1 MESASQ
7 ALFAVGSILLA
18 LGFAAHV
25 GHAVLL
31 ANGRRAL
38 SLAIVRQEPAYAGA
52 VAGSFVTA
60 RAAATEA
67 SAASVSGAS
76 SPLSGAALWA
86 TVAATLV
93 IGASLLLRAIV
104 VQRGPW
110 GNLFEFSVAFGFSI
124 VVGYLVLGRRFPIRS
139 IGFIP
144 VGV

>member
-38 SLAIVRQEPAYAGA
+38 SLAIARQEPAYAGA
-52 VAGSFVTA
+52 VSGSFVTA